1 MCGHAVIALGRYAID
16 YNLVKPVSPET
27 VVKIQC
33 PCGLVTAH
41 VEYENNKSGAVTLES
56 TPAFAFSVNQTI
68 TVEGYGEIRYDIGFG
83 GTFYALADVAQFGLD
98 LRHSPVHELVRAA
111 DALSSAVK
119 ASVTLSHP
127 EFEDLAFLYGTILT
141 DGREEEEETANVC
154 VFADCQVRERGGG
167 GEEEEGRWRLVR
179 GGWEGELGNGEGE
192 GRGCRRLGKEMKRTM

>member
-56 TPAFAFSVNQTI
+56 TPAFAFSVNQMI
-68 TVEGYGEIRYDIGFG
+68 TVEEYGEIRYDIGFG

-98 LRHSPVHELVRAA
+98 LCRSPVHELVRAA

-154 VFADCQVRERGGG
+154 VFADCQVRERGERGRRRR
-167 GEEEEGRWRLVR
+167 GEEEGEGSWAIR
-179 GGWEGELGNGEGE
+179 EGE
-192 GRGCRRLGKEMKRTM
+192 GGGGAEG

>member
-41 VEYENNKSGAVTLES
+41 VEYKNNKSGAVTLES
-56 TPAFAFSVNQTI
+56 TPAFAFSVNQMI
-68 TVEGYGEIRYDIGFG
+68 TVEEYGEIHYDIGFG

-98 LRHSPVHELVRAA
+98 LCRSPVHELVQAA

-141 DGREEEEETANVC
+141 DGREEEEETANIC

-167 GEEEEGRWRLVR
+167 EEEEGRVGGKGRWRLVR
-179 GGWEGELGNGEGE
+179 GGGKGSWAIRGGGAEG
-192 GRGCRRLGKEMKRTM
+192 

>member
-1 MCGHAVIALGRYAID
+1 MCGHAIIALGRYAID

-27 VVKIQC
+27 LVKIQC
-33 PCGLVTAH
+33 PCGLVIAH
-41 VEYENNKSGAVTLES
+41 VAYENNKSGAVMLES

-68 TVEGYGEIRYDIGFG
+68 NVEGYGEIQYDIGCG

-98 LRHSPVHELVRAA
+98 LSRSPIHELVRAA

-141 DGREEEEETANVC
+141 DGKEEEEETANIC
-154 VFADCQVRERGGG
+154 VFADCQVGKRG
-167 GEEEEGRWRLVR
+167 W
-179 GGWEGELGNGEGE
+179 
-192 GRGCRRLGKEMKRTM
+192 